1 MAKSYNQK
9 GKILYLERILQG
21 TGENHTVS
29 MQEILDELTEQGISA
44 ERKSIY
50 DDMEVLRLFGMDI
63 RYKRGKS
70 GGYYLA
76 GKANGQ
82 ASANEQGTVD
92 GQCAVKEQREAEPV
106 WVLERKRRVLKFSAG
121 LALRFSIKKKSSVI
135 LLQWYRLQRIR
146 SFTDG

>member
-50 DDMEVLRLFGMDI
+50 DDMEVPQLSKNEYTKILNECTKYMKESYELKYKAIQTRKIRRLLFGRKSKRADI
-63 RYKRGKS
+63 SKRTGNR
-70 GGYYLA
+70 GR
-76 GKANGQ
+76 
-82 ASANEQGTVD
+82 
-92 GQCAVKEQREAEPV
+92 AVCS
-106 WVLERKRRVLKFSAG
+106 KRAK
-121 LALRFSIKKKSSVI
+121 
-135 LLQWYRLQRIR
+135 R
-146 SFTDG
+146 S